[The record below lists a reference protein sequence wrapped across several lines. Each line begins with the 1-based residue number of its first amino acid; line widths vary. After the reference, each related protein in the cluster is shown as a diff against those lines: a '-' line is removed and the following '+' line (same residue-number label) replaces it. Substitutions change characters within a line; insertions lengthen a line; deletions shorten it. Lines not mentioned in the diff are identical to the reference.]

1 MAKGEG
7 WLAAHPERE
16 QIARRYLRHQRHL
29 VREAVARLVADDVT
43 DLATTDD
50 ARAAE
55 EDQIERRLSLNER
68 KIG

>member
-50 ARAAE
+50 ARAA
-55 EDQIERRLSLNER
+55 
-68 KIG
+68 